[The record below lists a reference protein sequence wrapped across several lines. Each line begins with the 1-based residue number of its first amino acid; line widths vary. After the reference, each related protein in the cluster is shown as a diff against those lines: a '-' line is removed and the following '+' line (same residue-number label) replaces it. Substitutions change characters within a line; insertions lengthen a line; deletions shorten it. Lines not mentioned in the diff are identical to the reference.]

1 MKALQGVGVALVT
14 PMHADGS
21 IAWAAYERLLD
32 YTHQIGVDYWVVQGT
47 TGESP
52 TITAEEKKRL
62 LDLAKAH
69 PAQKP
74 IVFGIGGNNTQA
86 VVRQLKEIDLSGVS
100 AILSVCPYYNK
111 PSQEGLYRHF
121 IEVAE
126 HSPVPVILYNVPG
139 RTGCNLQAATTLR
152 LAQHP
157 NIVAIKEASGDLM
170 QIMQIAAER
179 PEGFLL
185 LSGDDLLTPAMVAI
199 GAEGVISV
207 MANAFAS
214 FNDMV
219 HACLAGEK
227 ENVKQLLKQL
237 IGINELLYKEGNP
250 VGIKCVLKHM
260 GICEEHVRL
269 PLAPASAALSKAIED
284 ALKKLSLLPQ

>member
-21 IAWAAYERLLD
+21 IDWAAYERLLD

-62 LDLAKAH
+62 LEVAKQH

-74 IVFGIGGNNTQA
+74 VVFGIGGNNTQA
-86 VVRQLKEIDLSGVS
+86 VVQQLKTVDLTGVS

-121 IEVAE
+121 TEVAE

-139 RTGCNLQAATTLR
+139 RTGCNLQASTTLR

-170 QIMQIAAER
+170 QIMQIAVER

-185 LSGDDLLTPAMVAI
+185 LSGDDLLTPSMVAI

-207 MANAFAS
+207 MANAFAA
-214 FNDMV
+214 FNEMV
-219 HACLAGEK
+219 HASLAGEK
-227 ENVKQLLKQL
+227 DKVQKLLRQL
-237 IGINELLYKEGNP
+237 IGINDLLYKEGNP

-269 PLAPASAALSKAIED
+269 PLAPASDGLSKAIED
-284 ALKKLSLLPQ
+284 TLKKLSLVTK

>member
-1 MKALQGVGVALVT
+1 MKTLHGVGVALVT

-21 IAWAAYERLLD
+21 IDWNAYQRLLD
-32 YTHQIGVDYWVVQGT
+32 HTHQIGVDYWVVQGT

-52 TITAEEKKRL
+52 TITTEEKARL
-62 LDLAKAH
+62 LQIAKEH

-74 IVFGIGGNNTQA
+74 VVFGIGGNNTRA
-86 VVRQLKEIDLSGVS
+86 VIQQIKNTDLSGVS

-121 IEVAE
+121 MEIAE
-126 HSPVPVILYNVPG
+126 QSPVPVILYNVPG

-157 NIVAIKEASGDLM
+157 NIVAIKEASGDLV
-170 QIMQIAAER
+170 QIMQIAVER
-179 PEGFLL
+179 PKGFLL
-185 LSGDDLLTPAMVAI
+185 LSGDDLLTPAMIAV

-207 MANAFAS
+207 MANAFAL
-214 FNDMV
+214 FNDMI
-219 HACLAGEK
+219 HAALQGEREK
-227 ENVKQLLKQL
+227 VQHALRPLL
-237 IGINELLYKEGNP
+237 GINDLLYKEGNP

-269 PLAPASAALSKAIED
+269 PLAAASEGLSKAIKE
-284 ALKKLSLLPQ
+284 ALQKLSLPAQ